1 MNLKEAIEKL
11 KNPDQFF
18 AKQFKQLLE
27 EFKEELE
34 ELKQQK
40 DELLAIDKE
49 EIIDE
54 ILKEVK
60 SNLKDE
66 KFLKVFDNIRGK
78 DGEQGLKGDKG
89 DRGDRGLQGIPSKDG
104 KDGKTGKDGEQG
116 FRGEKGLIGETGKS
130 GKDGSP
136 DTPEE
141 IAKKLN
147 KTEESVK
154 ISVIKGLETYLKKLG
169 QSIQQKTKGGGGMG
183 LPIHQTFA
191 CNGVL
196 TSFTLSNNVAAN
208 GNAAWIYYQG
218 QFLVKTTHWA
228 ISGKILS
235 LTFTPENGTNID
247 ITYIRT

>member
-60 SNLKDE
+60 SNLKD
-66 KFLKVFDNIRGK
+66 
-78 DGEQGLKGDKG
+78 DKG
-89 DRGDRGLQGIPSKDG
+89 DRGDRGDIGLQGIPSKDG

-116 FRGEKGLIGETGKS
+116 LRGEKGLIGETGKS

-183 LPIHQTFA
+183 LPIRQTFA

-208 GNAAWIYYQG
+208 
-218 QFLVKTTHWA
+218 
-228 ISGKILS
+228 
-235 LTFTPENGTNID
+235 
-247 ITYIRT
+247 